1 MTSLFLDTSSNYLT
15 ISVLENDKELK
26 TEHKYLEKSLSRL
39 ALISIKELLD
49 SMNLKPNDIDEI
61 ICVNGPG
68 SFTGLR
74 VGVTI
79 AKTYAYSLNK
89 KLCGVSSLFTMA
101 TSINDNYIVPIISAR
116 HEHVYSAIYDKDYNI
131 IMGECYISIED
142 LMKKVNDLDKSYTFV
157 SNDDFDFKVTKYN
170 PNINTLFRYLNK
182 EYVNIHS
189 FVPNYLK
196 KTSAEENLKNG

>member
-26 TEHKYLEKSLSRL
+26 IEHKYLEKSLSKL

-101 TSINDNYIVPIISAR
+101 TSIKDNYIVPIISAR
-116 HEHVYSAIYDKDYNI
+116 HEYVYSAIYDKDYNI
-131 IMGECYISIED
+131 IMSERYISIEN
-142 LMKKVNDLDKSYTFV
+142 LMNKVNDLDKSYTFV
-157 SNDDFDFKVTKYN
+157 SNDEFDFKVTKYN
-170 PNINTLFRYLNK
+170 PDINNLFRYLNK